1 MSLDPVH
8 GARLVRVA
16 LELDD
21 ALRHLLL
28 RQVRLVLPNLVGL
41 VLPKLV
47 TPVRC
52 RLVVAVQ
59 RAPLGRYLL
68 GGPLLDRRPRVAAIA
83 ACRVLAGEPRC
94 LGAGLQYIFDLGAGD
109 LVAQHPRFGRHLLR
123 QRRIKLVLVDEE
135 WRPHHLR
142 RRRDLTALA
151 RWSSYPCHG
160 LRPKRPSTTLPPGG

>member
-8 GARLVRVA
+8 GARLVRVD

-52 RLVVAVQ
+52 RPVVAVQ

-68 GGPLLDRRPRVAAIA
+68 GGPLLDRRPRVDAIA
-83 ACRVLAGEPRC
+83 YGRRLAAEPHR
-94 LGAGLQYIFDLGAGD
+94 LGAGLEYIFDLGAGD
-109 LVAQHPRFGRHLLR
+109 LVAQHPRFGRHLLH
-123 QRRIKLVLVDEE
+123 QR
-135 WRPHHLR
+135 R

-160 LRPKRPSTTLPPGG
+160 LHPKRPSTTLPPGG